1 MRLFWKGGMVPV
13 MVILVVGG
21 RVVAVEEEARVENV
35 VVRGRGLSGEVHQ
48 MPKLAME
55 RYMYF
60 AGRVNDNVGVTCC

>member
-1 MRLFWKGGMVPV
+1 VAV
-13 MVILVVGG
+13 G
-21 RVVAVEEEARVENV
+21 RVVVVEEEARVEIV